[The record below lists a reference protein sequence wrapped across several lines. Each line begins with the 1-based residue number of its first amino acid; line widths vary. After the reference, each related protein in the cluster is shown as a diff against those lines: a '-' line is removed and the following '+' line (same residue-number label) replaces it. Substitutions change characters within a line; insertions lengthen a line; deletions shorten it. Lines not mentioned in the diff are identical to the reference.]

1 MKLAQLKTM
10 YDFYNKTIFNDRLVK
25 DVKFAITGAR
35 KYYGAALCYYEG
47 DGNNTREYKIHF
59 AKAIERS
66 SHPLVTYK
74 TIMLHEMI
82 HVFQYMTY
90 PLAWVKAKGEAGHDK
105 VFYNWLDMIEY
116 EHGIPMYRDFEK

>member
-1 MKLAQLKTM
+1 MKLAQLKAM

-25 DVKFAITGAR
+25 DVSFVITGAK

-47 DGNNTREYKIHF
+47 DGTNTREYKIHF
-59 AKAIERS
+59 AKMIERS
-66 SHPLVTYK
+66 RHPLVNYN
-74 TIMLHEMI
+74 TIMIHEMI

-90 PLAWVKAKGEAGHDK
+90 PFSWMKEKGTAGHDK

-116 EHGIPMYRDFEK
+116 QHRIPMYRDFEK